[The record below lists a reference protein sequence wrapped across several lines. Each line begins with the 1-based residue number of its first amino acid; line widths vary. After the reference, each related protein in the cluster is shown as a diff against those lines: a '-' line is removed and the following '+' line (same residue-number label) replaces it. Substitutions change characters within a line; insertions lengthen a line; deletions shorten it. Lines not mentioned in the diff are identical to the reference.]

1 MSREACD
8 RALALLASGVLSI
21 DADGRI
27 WRHAINVRGRDVAV
41 TPRRAENVGGK
52 GYLRLTLQ
60 IPGVGLV
67 QTMAH
72 RVVWEATNGPIPDG
86 LQINHK
92 DLNKANNR
100 IDNLEVVTGA
110 ENIRHS
116 YANGRPAPWSEAR
129 KRGLYRGRPIITH
142 ERVAE
147 MVAAR
152 GGGALLREVADRF
165 GVSITHAQRLTKGA

>member
-1 MSREACD
+1 MR
-8 RALALLASGVLSI
+8 LAHVVE
-21 DADGRI
+21 
-27 WRHAINVRGRDVAV
+27 WERH
-41 TPRRAENVGGK
+41 
-52 GYLRLTLQ
+52 
-60 IPGVGLV
+60 
-67 QTMAH
+67 H
-72 RVVWEATNGPIPDG
+72 GPVPAG
-86 LQINHK
+86 FQVHHK
-92 DLNKANNR
+92 NEDKQDNR

-142 ERVAE
+142 ERGAE